1 MDPISDRTPFLIRP
15 TWSDE
20 SAMVASGLPE
30 WATEI
35 PPSIWE
41 NATATIIVVL
51 KLPLHRFPTAE
62 SHLYGYPF

>member
-1 MDPISDRTPFLIRP
+1 
-15 TWSDE
+15 
-20 SAMVASGLPE
+20 MVASGLPE